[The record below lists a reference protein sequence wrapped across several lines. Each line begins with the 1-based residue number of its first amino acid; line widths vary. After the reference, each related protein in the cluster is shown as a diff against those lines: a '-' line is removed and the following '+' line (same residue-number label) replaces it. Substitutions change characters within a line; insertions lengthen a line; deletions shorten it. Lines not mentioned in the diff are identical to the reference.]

1 MTDHYQILGIHEKAT
16 IAEIKTAYRKL
27 ALRYHPDRNAE
38 PSAVVMFA
46 KVQKAYDVLCDP
58 ALRRQFDLKRSLEQ
72 SMPGF
77 TDDLSDLRYSHRRI
91 EMRISKKRVRKGE
104 PFSVILRCPR
114 SMDSL
119 SLLGLENF
127 EITQSL
133 EHELWIEGRTV
144 TEVHYVLRAIT
155 EGELSVGPV
164 QAEANGV
171 SYTSDAVKVQVYGQY
186 KKPGK
191 GAVAYAVQA
200 FTMFFILAT
209 AVTVMHNIM
218 KYGANPNP
226 ELDLKYGDPISY
238 YQLRNGAK
246 PYPELEWAE
255 KFQDSSYCSI
265 KIMNRRSSDVVA
277 ILIDQYT
284 NKPVTAVYIK
294 GFAPWT
300 IRDVVSGNYTMLVIS
315 GYDWS
320 SEMPLHLYGQD
331 GTFKIGPYFTY
342 IGSSTESIQ
351 LSQVK
356 KGNTMFYSTVG
367 IDLYTVRPGYRTYKL
382 TNNSS
387 YVK

>member
-27 ALRYHPDRNAE
+27 ALRYHPDRNAD

-127 EITQSL
+127 EISQSL

-155 EGELSVGPV
+155 DGELTLGPV
-164 QAEANGV
+164 QAEANGIG
-171 SYTSDAVKVQVYGQY
+171 YTSDTVSLQVSGQY
-186 KKPGK
+186 KQSGK
-191 GAVAYAVQA
+191 GAVAYAVQS
-200 FTMFFILAT
+200 FTMFFIVAT
-209 AVTVMHNIM
+209 MFAIMHNM
-218 KYGANPNP
+218 VKYGVNREPDVYLRYA
-226 ELDLKYGDPISY
+226 EPIRY
-238 YQLRNGAK
+238 HQLRTGTK
-246 PYPELEWAE
+246 PYPELEWAD
-255 KFQDSSYCSI
+255 KFQDTAYSTI
-265 KIMNRRSSDVVA
+265 KIMNRRSSDAVA
-277 ILIDQYT
+277 ILIDQRT
-284 NKPVTAVYIK
+284 DKPVTAVYLK
-294 GFAPWT
+294 SYAPWT
-300 IRDVVSGNYTMLVIS
+300 IRDVVEGNYTMLIVS

-320 SEMPLHLYGQD
+320 SEYPLNLYGQD

-351 LSQVK
+351 IRQVK
-356 KGNTMFYSTVG
+356 KGKTMFYSTVEVY
-367 IDLYTVRPGYRTYKL
+367 LYTVRPGYETYKIMD
-382 TNNSS
+382 NSS
-387 YVK
+387 YVN